1 MPFCQSHQAHWKDT
15 FCGSWKK
22 ASNSIFKRGR
32 VELKRCFNMTPEQ
45 DFIETSLDLCQRGD
59 MEELA
64 RVYLEILP
72 LLRGYLQNLG
82 ASPLEAQTLAAEV
95 LSDCLVGTLSR
106 PPLINKCHGRSTL
119 ATWMSAV
126 ARNRY
131 HDFMRG
137 QKMDRAIASDLQDA
151 LASGEGWVEVHAQ
164 DERLFEALR
173 SALIQGFQAL
183 SATDAVLLH
192 LVHGHKVDQRIL
204 ARSLGWS
211 DTKMSRHLS
220 SLRSDLKL
228 KVQSLLRDVDGSE
241 APSWEELIQVC
252 GQMEETL

>member
-1 MPFCQSHQAHWKDT
+1 
-15 FCGSWKK
+15 
-22 ASNSIFKRGR
+22 
-32 VELKRCFNMTPEQ
+32 MTPEQ
-45 DFIETSLDLCQRGD
+45 DSIETSLDLCRRGD
-59 MEELA
+59 MEELS
-64 RVYLEILP
+64 RLYSELFP

-82 ASPLEAQTLAAEV
+82 ASLLEAETLAVEV

-106 PPLINKCHGRSTL
+106 PPLIYKYQARSSL

-151 LASGEGWVEVHAQ
+151 LAAGEGWVETQVQ
-164 DERLFEALR
+164 DECLFEALR
-173 SALIQGFQAL
+173 SALIQAFQAL

-204 ARSLGWS
+204 ARSLAWS

-228 KVQSLLRDVDGSE
+228 KVQSLLRNVDRS
-241 APSWEELIQVC
+241 AVLSWEELIQVC
-252 GQMEETL
+252 GQMRETL

>member
-1 MPFCQSHQAHWKDT
+1 MH
-15 FCGSWKK
+15 
-22 ASNSIFKRGR
+22 
-32 VELKRCFNMTPEQ
+32 PEQ
-45 DFIETSLDLCQRGD
+45 EFIETSLELCQRGD

-72 LLRGYLQNLG
+72 SLRGYLQNLG
-82 ASPLEAQTLAAEV
+82 ASPLEAETLAVEV

-106 PPLINKCHGRSTL
+106 PPLINKCQGRSSL

-137 QKMDRAIASDLQDA
+137 QKMDRAIASDLQEA
-151 LASGEGWVEVHAQ
+151 LAAGDWWVEAHVQ

-173 SALIQGFQAL
+173 SALIQAFQSL

-192 LVHGHKVDQRIL
+192 LVYGHKVDQRIL
-204 ARSLGWS
+204 AKSLAWS

-228 KVQSLLRDVDGSE
+228 KVQSLLRDLDRSE
-241 APSWEELIQVC
+241 PPSWQELVQVC
-252 GQMEETL
+252 GQMVEPF

>member
-1 MPFCQSHQAHWKDT
+1 MP
-15 FCGSWKK
+15 
-22 ASNSIFKRGR
+22 R
-32 VELKRCFNMTPEQ
+32 VMHPEQ
-45 DFIETSLDLCQRGD
+45 KFSELSLELCQRGD

-64 RVYLEILP
+64 RVYAELLP
-72 LLRGYLQNLG
+72 LLQGYLQNLG
-82 ASPLEAQTLAAEV
+82 ATALEAETLAVEV
-95 LSDCLVGTLSR
+95 LSDCLIGTLSR
-106 PPLINKCHGRSTL
+106 PPLINKCQGRSSL

-131 HDFMRG
+131 FDFMRG
-137 QKMDRAIASDLQDA
+137 QKMDRAIASDLQEA
-151 LASGEGWVEVHAQ
+151 LAAGEGWIDTRVQ
-164 DERLFEALR
+164 DEHLFEALR
-173 SALIQGFQAL
+173 SALVQAFQAL

-228 KVQSLLRDVDGSE
+228 HVQSLLRDVERGE
-241 APSWEELIQVC
+241 PPSWEELIKAC
-252 GQMEETL
+252 GQMVEPL

>member
-1 MPFCQSHQAHWKDT
+1 MHPQQ
-15 FCGSWKK
+15 
-22 ASNSIFKRGR
+22 
-32 VELKRCFNMTPEQ
+32 EL
-45 DFIETSLDLCQRGD
+45 IETSLELCLGGD
-59 MEELA
+59 MDELS
-64 RVYLEILP
+64 RVYLENLP

-106 PPLINKCHGRSTL
+106 PPLINKCYGRSSL
-119 ATWMSAV
+119 ATWMSSV

-131 HDFMRG
+131 YDLMRG
-137 QKMDRAIASDLQDA
+137 QKMDRAIASGLQETLVAGDE
-151 LASGEGWVEVHAQ
+151 LVEFNVK
-164 DERLFEALR
+164 DECLLEALR
-173 SALIQGFQAL
+173 SALIQAFQAL

-204 ARSLGWS
+204 ARSLAWS

-228 KVQSLLRDVDGSE
+228 KVQFLLRDVDGSE

-252 GQMEETL
+252 VQMGETF

>member
-1 MPFCQSHQAHWKDT
+1 M
-15 FCGSWKK
+15 
-22 ASNSIFKRGR
+22 R
-32 VELKRCFNMTPEQ
+32 PEQ
-45 DFIETSLDLCQRGD
+45 EFIEKSLELCQKGD

-64 RVYLEILP
+64 RVYSELLP
-72 LLRGYLQNLG
+72 LLQGYLQNLG
-82 ASPLEAQTLAAEV
+82 ASSLEAETLAVEV

-106 PPLINKCHGRSTL
+106 PPLINKCQGRSSL

-131 HDFMRG
+131 YDFMRG
-137 QKMDRAIASDLQDA
+137 QKMDCVIASDLQEV
-151 LASGEGWVEVHAQ
+151 LAAGEGWVETRIP
-164 DERLFEALR
+164 DEHLFEALR
-173 SALIQGFQAL
+173 SALVQAFQAL

-228 KVQSLLRDVDGSE
+228 TVHSLLRDVERGE
-241 APSWEELIQVC
+241 PPSWEDLIQAC
-252 GQMEETL
+252 GQMVEPL

>member
-1 MPFCQSHQAHWKDT
+1 ML
-15 FCGSWKK
+15 
-22 ASNSIFKRGR
+22 R
-32 VELKRCFNMTPEQ
+32 VMHPEQ
-45 DFIETSLDLCQRGD
+45 NFSEMSLELCQRGD

-64 RVYLEILP
+64 RVYAELLP
-72 LLRGYLQNLG
+72 SLQRYLQNLG
-82 ASPLEAQTLAAEV
+82 ATALEAESLAVEV
-95 LSDCLVGTLSR
+95 LSDCLIGTLSR
-106 PPLINKCHGRSTL
+106 PPLINKCQGRSSL
-119 ATWMSAV
+119 ATWMTAV

-131 HDFMRG
+131 FDFMRG
-137 QKMDRAIASDLQDA
+137 QKMDRAIVSDLQEA
-151 LASGEGWVEVHAQ
+151 LAAGDGWVENRVQ

-173 SALIQGFQAL
+173 SALIQAFQAL

-228 KVQSLLRDVDGSE
+228 HVQSLLRDLERGE
-241 APSWEELIQVC
+241 PPSWEELIQAC
-252 GQMEETL
+252 GQMVEPL

>member
-1 MPFCQSHQAHWKDT
+1 
-15 FCGSWKK
+15 
-22 ASNSIFKRGR
+22 
-32 VELKRCFNMTPEQ
+32 MTPEQ
-45 DFIETSLDLCQRGD
+45 EFIETSLDLCQRGD

-131 HDFMRG
+131 HDFMRR
-137 QKMDRAIASDLQDA
+137 QEMDRAVASDLQEA
-151 LASGEGWVEVHAQ
+151 LASGEGLVEAHVQ

-173 SALIQGFQAL
+173 SALIQAFQAL

-220 SLRSDLKL
+220 TLRSDLKL
-228 KVQSLLRDVDGSE
+228 KVQSLLCDVDGTE
-241 APSWEELIQVC
+241 VPSWEELIQVC
-252 GQMEETL
+252 GQMGETL